1 MVGVVLGCDALFVFI
16 LLLLLLLQQERR
28 RRRVGAIA
36 NCEWMPLACP
46 VGSDDDA

>member
-1 MVGVVLGCDALFVFI
+1 MRCIVRVHIVVVV
-16 LLLLLLLQQERR
+16 QQERR

-46 VGSDDDA
+46 VGSDDDG